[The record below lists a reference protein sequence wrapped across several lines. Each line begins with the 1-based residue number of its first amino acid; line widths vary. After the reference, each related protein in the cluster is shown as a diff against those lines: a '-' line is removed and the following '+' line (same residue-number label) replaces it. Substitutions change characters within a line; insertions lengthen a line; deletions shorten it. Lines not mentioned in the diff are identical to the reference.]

1 MILYLLKSGACLL
14 ILLGVYK
21 FFLEKEKMLHFNRYF
36 LLFSLIFSFSIPLIS
51 VEIAQENIEIEEV
64 NKFISTENIPINI
77 PNEITRN
84 EIQNADY
91 QGIIKYI
98 YIVITLFL
106 LIKFT
111 KNLLVFTN
119 KIRQN
124 QKVIVEGKSFILLKE
139 KVELCTFLNYVFINE
154 DEYNS
159 IENELISH
167 ELTHIRQFHTLDIL
181 FIEILLIV
189 FWFNPLLYFYKKA
202 IRLNHEFMA
211 DDAVNQKFQNI
222 RFYQE
227 LLLQK
232 SIGSLTFNLTSNLTF
247 QITKQRLLM
256 MTAHTS
262 AKVALLKKVM
272 LLPIFLIL
280 LFSFIDISF
289 AQKPTKSLEIQVVPI
304 DKSKKK
310 LTQKDVNMNNG
321 SIHIFEDF
329 NPAIHEKGKIK
340 YPQKYSE
347 LTDEEK
353 KMLSESPS
361 YSEKNTTTDEMME
374 LWASTD
380 KYGVWVDSKRIP
392 NSKLNNYKA
401 ADIAEFSISRL
412 YKNAQVGNR
421 RFQIDLMTH
430 KYYDE
435 VYIKEVKESPLFFLD
450 KRTNKNKLNKKS

>member
-1 MILYLLKSGACLL
+1 MILYLLKSGACLFVL
-14 ILLGVYK
+14 FGVYK

-51 VEIAQENIEIEEV
+51 VEIGQENIQLEEV
-64 NKFISTENIPINI
+64 NKFISTENIPFSIS
-77 PNEITRN
+77 NENTTN
-84 EIQNADY
+84 ETQTTDY
-91 QGIIKYI
+91 QSIIELT

-106 LIKFT
+106 LLKFAR
-111 KNLLVFTN
+111 NLFLIRK

-124 QKVIVEGKSFILLKE
+124 QKIVVEGIHFILLKE

-154 DEYNS
+154 NEYNHL
-159 IENELISH
+159 ENELISH

-181 FIEILLIV
+181 FIEILRII
-189 FWFNPLLYFYKKA
+189 FWFNPLLNFYKKA
-202 IRLNHEFMA
+202 IQLNHEFIA
-211 DDAVNQKFQNI
+211 DDSVNRKFQNI

-232 SIGSLTFNLTSNLTF
+232 SIGNLAFNLTSNLTF

-256 MTAHTS
+256 MTTHTS
-262 AKVALLKKVM
+262 AKVALLKKVG
-272 LLPIFLIL
+272 LLPIFTL
-280 LFSFIDISF
+280 LLLSFIDISL
-289 AQKPTKSLEIQVVPI
+289 AQKPTKPLEIQIIPI

-310 LTQKDVNMNNG
+310 LTQKDVNMENARVC
-321 SIHIFEDF
+321 IWEDF
-329 NPAIHEKGKIK
+329 NPAIHEKGKKNYPKK
-340 YPQKYSE
+340 YNE

-353 KMLSESPS
+353 KMLSESPI
-361 YSEKNTTTDEMME
+361 YSQKSTPTDEMLA

-392 NSKLNNYKA
+392 NNKLNSYKA

-435 VYIKEVKESPLFFLD
+435 VYMKHVKESPMFSID
-450 KRTNKNKLNKKS
+450 KRKNKNTLKKG